1 MRLKNKTAL
10 IIGCGNRTKGNAIV
24 QRFLKE
30 GAKIIVFDIK
40 NPNLKVEFFQ
50 VDINKEDEIINA
62 IKKIKKLDVV
72 VNTSEF
78 FFQSSI
84 ENTTKKQLD
93 DVINETYRGMYLIC
107 KHTLQTLKKS
117 KGNIINISSALGIVP
132 EPKASAFCF
141 VQAAVIMLTK
151 CIAQEYASKG
161 VRINAVLCGPT
172 GSPVL
177 EKALPSKI
185 QRDEYVKF
193 TPMKRLAL
201 PSEIA
206 NVAVFLASDEASY
219 VTGGLYSV
227 DGGESTSSLY
237 SK

>member
-84 ENTTKKQLD
+84 ENTTKK
-93 DVINETYRGMYLIC
+93 
-107 KHTLQTLKKS
+107 
-117 KGNIINISSALGIVP
+117 
-132 EPKASAFCF
+132 
-141 VQAAVIMLTK
+141 
-151 CIAQEYASKG
+151 
-161 VRINAVLCGPT
+161 
-172 GSPVL
+172 
-177 EKALPSKI
+177 
-185 QRDEYVKF
+185 
-193 TPMKRLAL
+193 
-201 PSEIA
+201 
-206 NVAVFLASDEASY
+206 
-219 VTGGLYSV
+219 
-227 DGGESTSSLY
+227 
-237 SK
+237 